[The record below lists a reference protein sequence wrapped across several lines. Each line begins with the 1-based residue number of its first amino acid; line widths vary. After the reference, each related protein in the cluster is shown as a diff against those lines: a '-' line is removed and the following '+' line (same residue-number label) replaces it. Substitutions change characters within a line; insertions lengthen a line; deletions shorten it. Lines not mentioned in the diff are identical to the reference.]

1 MSYMENLNLK
11 QSELD
16 FAARMVLMS
25 AYLYYWRSESV
36 LDDFENDRYKRRLYE
51 NWDDVPLRYKPLL
64 DPDLVGHES
73 LSAGTS
79 HCKYTRMV
87 ESGAAAWLL
96 AETGREILYH
106 HPEDRRAH
114 IFISGE
120 ELEKQ
125 MKVHELY

>member
-1 MSYMENLNLK
+1 MSNIND
-11 QSELD
+11 LD
-16 FAARMVLMS
+16 FAARRVLMS

-36 LDDFENDRYKRRLYE
+36 LDDFENDYLKKELYE
-51 NWDDVPLRYKPLL
+51 NWDNVPLRYKPLL
-64 DPDLVGHES
+64 DPDLTGHHS

-87 ESGAAAWLL
+87 ESGAVAWLL
-96 AETGREILYH
+96 VETGREILYL
-106 HPEDRRAH
+106 HPEDRGAH